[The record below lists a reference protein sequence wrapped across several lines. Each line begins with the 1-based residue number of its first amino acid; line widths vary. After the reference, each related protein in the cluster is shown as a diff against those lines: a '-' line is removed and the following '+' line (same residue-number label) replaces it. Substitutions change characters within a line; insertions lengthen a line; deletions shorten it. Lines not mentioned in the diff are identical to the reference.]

1 MSARDVWERLERDGW
16 AELERWLEERAPE
29 GLHLDFKEKG
39 RESPS
44 FDEADLGRVAKAVS
58 AFANVEGGVL
68 VLGVRADG
76 ATRTDPDRVTA
87 IPGVP
92 DAEKALGLLERR
104 LTGLTDPPVAG
115 ARVLAVREQRDAG
128 RVVLAVM
135 APQSDGG
142 PHRSVVGKEGD
153 RYFMRVASNSL
164 PAPHAILAGMFGRRP
179 PPRLRL
185 GVCRE
190 ANGEGSIFV
199 RNHGR
204 GIARDVF
211 VRLTI
216 DDVHNQNI
224 MLPAGV
230 TGWKRERP
238 TRMRATPVYTH
249 GLRGE
254 LPVHALDTVRIAS
267 FSQSD
272 SGARVFISA
281 RIDAEGIEPVRSYT
295 GVSLNGGWVIDVP
308 AAGEDG
314 HDDIQERTE

>member
-1 MSARDVWERLERDGW
+1 MSARDVWERLEREGW
-16 AELERWLEERAPE
+16 TEVERWLEEREPE

-39 RESPS
+39 REAT
-44 FDEADLGRVAKAVS
+44 FDENDLGRVAKALS

-68 VLGVRADG
+68 VIGVRAEG
-76 ATRTDPDRVTA
+76 ATRADPDRVVA
-87 IPGVP
+87 IPGVA
-92 DAEKALGLLERR
+92 DADKALGVLERR
-104 LTGLTDPPVAG
+104 LPGLTDPPVPG
-115 ARVLAVREQRDAG
+115 ARAVAVRDPRDAG
-128 RVVLAVM
+128 RVVLAIM

-142 PHRSVVGKEGD
+142 PHRSLVGKEGD

-164 PAPHAILAGMFGRRP
+164 PAPHSILAGMFGRRP

-199 RNHGR
+199 RNLGR

-216 DDVHNQNI
+216 DDVHRQNI

-238 TRMRATPVYTH
+238 TRMRATPVYMH
-249 GLRGE
+249 GVRGE
-254 LPVHALDTVRIAS
+254 LPLHALDTVRIAS
-267 FSQSD
+267 FAQSD

-281 RIDAEGIEPVRSYT
+281 RIDAEGMEPVRSLH
-295 GVSLNGGWVIDVP
+295 GRLAQRRVGDRSSGCG
-308 AAGEDG
+308 
-314 HDDIQERTE
+314 RTWARRHSGAN